1 LFEGFAVVDQGVTQS
16 EKDMK
21 WTEEEAIA
29 AADNASSLSELL
41 AQDNFFDQRAIRWL
55 KRKHIQQFLKALDLH
70 ESSKLLGLAQLRR
83 YPTGNNETRG
93 FPLLDWLRVIGPSY
107 DSHRDSLDVTDTV
120 GEGGKLIARLAEL
133 QPLWVGR
140 WWKWRC
146 NNRRG
151 TRLNVSAIDWA
162 VIEALSNPDF
172 EKNVATLS
180 DALIAGIIGLRPEFC
195 EVLTE
200 ARAAVI
206 AGLASEG
213 ARVTGVLESLSD
225 LGIPSDFIAVI
236 DQVLKSGAPAEIPGN
251 LDELVDRWKVGQ
263 REDPVAVAIRSGH
276 SGLEEVLHQQWYTTD
291 YLHGR
296 RDKELWADGISYS
309 GVGSALASALSAAPA
324 RFRLQ
329 LGFSLGVRIAN
340 ERTEPSPE
348 SVMEVLKGIRVEP
361 TDEVVSVLFP
371 MAEFWATIHS
381 IAKYRPN
388 RWDHETELIGLQA
401 KLLKLAAARPEL
413 WAESLAWI
421 FARSEVI
428 GESTEAVTLALAAIN
443 SQITSAL
450 ETASHDASEAV
461 RFKAQGL
468 LTLLRNIDDP
478 AADVSRT
485 LADAAARFL
494 DGTPVFPHPLMSA
507 SATWLGSID
516 LEHTIANGIRR
527 AVTRFGPDVR
537 DQGGDIEES
546 LTRAL
551 TKELQREFDEARP
564 RLKLLGDVR
573 SQTPILT
580 VKQRPTSKKSEEREY
595 GCDLAWVLNADV
607 AGRYRSTWVDLVQ
620 VKKSTALYQRE
631 DPPRPDSWLIKN
643 QQLDQILKYSATAS
657 YWLIKSAGEVLVVPA
672 KHLVA
677 IRAGRGKSP
686 SAETFTIGYN
696 DVRFAA
702 IPLEQYLLDLLI
714 GQWIGTSSEDVI
726 RFAQG
731 DANIRPM
738 MVIEITI

>member
-1 LFEGFAVVDQGVTQS
+1 VGNDTLDREV
-16 EKDMK
+16 
-21 WTEEEAIA
+21 
-29 AADNASSLSELL
+29 SS
-41 AQDNFFDQRAIRWL
+41 
-55 KRKHIQQFLKALDLH
+55 QF
-70 ESSKLLGLAQLRR
+70 
-83 YPTGNNETRG
+83 
-93 FPLLDWLRVIGPSY
+93 
-107 DSHRDSLDVTDTV
+107 
-120 GEGGKLIARLAEL
+120 
-133 QPLWVGR
+133 
-140 WWKWRC
+140 
-146 NNRRG
+146 
-151 TRLNVSAIDWA
+151 
-162 VIEALSNPDF
+162 
-172 EKNVATLS
+172 
-180 DALIAGIIGLRPEFC
+180 
-195 EVLTE
+195 
-200 ARAAVI
+200 
-206 AGLASEG
+206 
-213 ARVTGVLESLSD
+213 
-225 LGIPSDFIAVI
+225 
-236 DQVLKSGAPAEIPGN
+236 
-251 LDELVDRWKVGQ
+251 
-263 REDPVAVAIRSGH
+263 
-276 SGLEEVLHQQWYTTD
+276 
-291 YLHGR
+291 
-296 RDKELWADGISYS
+296 
-309 GVGSALASALSAAPA
+309 
-324 RFRLQ
+324 
-329 LGFSLGVRIAN
+329 
-340 ERTEPSPE
+340 
-348 SVMEVLKGIRVEP
+348 
-361 TDEVVSVLFP
+361 
-371 MAEFWATIHS
+371 
-381 IAKYRPN
+381 
-388 RWDHETELIGLQA
+388 WDHETELTGLQA

-421 FARSEVI
+421 FARSKVI
-428 GESTEAVTLALAAIN
+428 GASAEAVTLALAANN

-461 RFKAQGL
+461 RFKALGI

-485 LADAAARFL
+485 LADAAAHFL

-573 SQTPILT
+573 SQTPVLT
-580 VKQRPTSKKSEEREY
+580 VQQRPTSKKREEWEY

-620 VKKSTALYQRE
+620 VKKSTALYQR
-631 DPPRPDSWLIKN
+631 DDATRPDSWLIKN

-677 IRAGRGKSP
+677 LRTGRGKSP

-731 DANIRPM
+731 DANIRPR
-738 MVIEITI
+738 MVIEITIEVGKKQ